1 MHRDE
6 DLLDSVLSIFR
17 GQEAWY
23 TKVDDELP
31 YDYEN
36 NKEHIRNEKLRLS
49 KQKAKPIAKPFVKRI
64 RKPQNR

>member
-17 GQEAWY
+17 GQDSCY
-23 TKVDDELP
+23 GKIDDELP
-31 YDYEN
+31 YDYED
-36 NKEHIRNEKLRLS
+36 NKTHIRNEKLRLS